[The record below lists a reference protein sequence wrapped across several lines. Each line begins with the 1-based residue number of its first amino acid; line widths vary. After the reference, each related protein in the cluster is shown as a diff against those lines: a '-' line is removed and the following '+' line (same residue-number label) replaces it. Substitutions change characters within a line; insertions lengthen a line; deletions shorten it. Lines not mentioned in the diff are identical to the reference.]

1 MALSTVLFHPIN
13 LMEPYAAGSTSRRS
27 GSPDWVLLHRSAR
40 FSDLQNSTTVKSK
53 TRDGQAVE
61 VSFWLVHPPGVSYFS
76 VHCPCL
82 NEDDFASEPCVICAE
97 AALVLFRVT
106 LNIPGNWTSTHHFVY
121 RAGPGEPAL
130 HLLPDPNPNFAVSS
144 AAALEFG
151 LLPFH
156 DEHYAVVFLNR
167 HFTKYGTWH
176 FVVDLFSSKDQAWST
191 KLAFLGLLSD
201 SVLEL
206 LASHVSCKQIV
217 VGSSS
222 LGWVDLLRGILL
234 LRNPSDKYP
243 MIEYISFP
251 VSRPCI
257 TVNEGYTAQ
266 RFRDVACCHN
276 LIKFVDIEF
285 HDRGCSRDKGWK
297 ASTWNMNI
305 FWNEWRPRL
314 TVEVADILVHPSY
327 DALLP
332 ELRDH
337 ETQKVDLRKLITH
350 TPTLSMYEDDFL
362 YITCKVNDED
372 HKAWVIAVDMKLEAV
387 VAVAPFPAKQGNLM
401 PVYYPCAFPKHLNI
415 TPGLDVANPVRKY
428 FKGMDAAKCA
438 LEILWTQDWL
448 RELDEWL
455 EFEGSCYT
463 DCILLDCC
471 PVSSLRFNIQ
481 SVVEYASCNG
491 RGKAASEAVNVCL
504 RVLQIAPHTMMARR
518 RKLPDA
524 CHQRKGKQTIEH
536 CEKPGDNSDYRHG
549 FPDDDLLVSTSTS
562 RSMPLSTVSFSPIN
576 LMEPYA
582 AGSTAQRSGSPNWV
596 LLHWSAC
603 ISDLQNKT
611 TVKSK
616 TRDGQAIEVSFWLVE
631 PPGVSYFSVHCPG
644 LKEDDFV
651 EEPYVICAEAALVLF
666 CVTFN
671 IPGDLTS
678 THHFVYRAGP
688 GEPALHLLPDH
699 NAPAY
704 EAQQFGL
711 LPCGGTNNEH
721 YAVVFLRW
729 NKTIGDHMF
738 DVHVFSSQTQAWSS
752 KVALL
757 SLSESENKFFCRH
770 DTCKQITIGS
780 SLGWV
785 DLLRGI
791 LVVHKVFDEYPVI
804 KYIPFPESRPFSRD
818 KEESDAPQYFRDV
831 ACCNNM
837 IKFVHIESHDP
848 CCTGNKDWKA
858 TTWNRKLSWGYWR
871 QRFTV
876 KVDDI
881 SVDQSYSALLPE
893 LWDSETGKLDL
904 KKLNFYT
911 PTLSMCDD
919 DFLYVMSKVNDEDDK
934 AWVITV
940 DMKHEVVQAVAPFS
954 AGDMDFLPMYC
965 PCSFPKYLNMTP
977 GAEITNLVHKY
988 FKRMEAEKCTVELLW
1003 TQDWLMELDQ
1013 CLELE
1018 RSIYMDHRSLQWC
1031 PVSSLHF
1038 NIRAVVEYA
1047 SSIGQGK
1054 AASRAVDVCLRAL
1067 EDLNCLLR
1075 KLPSDA
1081 LLSPEAMR
1089 NNITN
1094 ALEALENVLQI
1105 APPPMMAGGTMM
1117 DEAMTPANAPKR
1129 PKPIFE
1135 RGKKPGHKTEH
1146 MQPGGKLS
1154 YGRGK
1159 KAGHKIE
1166 PMQPGFSDGKL
1177 SRGRGKKAGHKIEPM
1192 QPGFSDGK
1200 LSHGRGK
1207 KAGHEKD
1214 KCDDDQHQAELDR
1227 QLELNLHGSWGPWLS
1242 SLPQDVW
1249 FILAIAF
1256 SALVRACLRYLNS

>member
-76 VHCPCL
+76 VHCPGL
-82 NEDDFASEPCVICAE
+82 NEDDFVSEPCVICAE
-97 AALVLFRVT
+97 AALVLFCVT
-106 LNIPGNWTSTHHFVY
+106 LNIPGNLTSTHHFVY

-130 HLLPDPNPNFAVSS
+130 HLLPDPNPNVAVS
-144 AAALEFG
+144 AAAALKFG

-167 HFTKYGTWH
+167 HLTKYGTWH

-191 KLAFLGLLSD
+191 KLASLGLLSD
-201 SVLEL
+201 SQLEF

-222 LGWVDLLRGILL
+222 LGWVI
-234 LRNPSDKYP
+234 
-243 MIEYISFP
+243 FC
-251 VSRPCI
+251 V
-257 TVNEGYTAQ
+257 
-266 RFRDVACCHN
+266 
-276 LIKFVDIEF
+276 FVDIEF

-337 ETQKVDLRKLITH
+337 ETQKLDLRKLITH
-350 TPTLSMYEDDFL
+350 TPTLSMYDDDFL

-387 VAVAPFPAKQGNLM
+387 VAVAPFPAKQDSLM
-401 PVYYPCAFPKHLNI
+401 PVYYPCAFSKHLNI
-415 TPGLDVANPVRKY
+415 TPGLDVADPVRKY

-536 CEKPGDNSDYRHG
+536 CERPGDNSDYRHG

-671 IPGDLTS
+671 IPGDLT
-678 THHFVYRAGP
+678 
-688 GEPALHLLPDH
+688 
-699 NAPAY
+699 
-704 EAQQFGL
+704 
-711 LPCGGTNNEH
+711 
-721 YAVVFLRW
+721 
-729 NKTIGDHMF
+729 
-738 DVHVFSSQTQAWSS
+738 
-752 KVALL
+752 
-757 SLSESENKFFCRH
+757 H

-804 KYIPFPESRPFSRD
+804 KYIPFPESRPFSPD

-858 TTWNRKLSWGYWR
+858 TTWNRKLSWGDWR

-1031 PVSSLHF
+1031 PVSSLRF

-1154 YGRGK
+1154 YVRGK
-1159 KAGHKIE
+1159 KADHKIE
-1166 PMQPGFSDGKL
+1166 PM
-1177 SRGRGKKAGHKIEPM
+1177 
-1192 QPGFSDGK
+1192 
-1200 LSHGRGK
+1200 
-1207 KAGHEKD
+1207 
-1214 KCDDDQHQAELDR
+1214 HQADLDR

-1256 SALVRACLRYLNS
+1256 SALRVLIEAKFCSSLSVFLFAGACCVKRLT